1 MSFLIKRVE
10 LFIYMQLLNSTI
22 CLNFY
27 LYYNLIIAIL
37 KKFKSWIITLYVPI
51 YKYYCVDIKEY

>member
-27 LYYNLIIAIL
+27 LYYNLIIAIF
-37 KKFKSWIITLYVPI
+37 KKLNYYTIR
-51 YKYYCVDIKEY
+51 KYYCVDIKEY